1 MASLATINVRF
12 SVDLR
17 QFSSEMQTA
26 LRKIEAAGKAF
37 QSVGKTMSTY
47 VTAPILAAGAAS
59 IKFASDYEESLNKV
73 DAAFKGSSA
82 EVRAF
87 SKTTLENFGIAEGTA
102 LDMAAA
108 YGDMGT
114 SMGLTRGEAAKMS
127 TSLVGLAGDL
137 ASFKNISI
145 DVANTALSSI
155 FTGET
160 ESLKKMGIVMTEVN
174 LIQFAL
180 NSGIKKNYK
189 EMSQAEKVNLRYN
202 YVMSVT
208 KNSQGDFA
216 KTSGGAANQ
225 MRIFQESLKQVAQ
238 QFGAVILPAFTSLV
252 KSVNGIIKAF
262 GNLSQPTKTIIVVVA
277 GLVATIGPLLI
288 VIGSVLAIIP
298 SVVAGFA
305 LIQTA
310 TVGLTATIAPYLAAI
325 TILYGAYL
333 ILRDRADDAEKA
345 TLKLTASQ
353 KLIQKVTD
361 EATTSIVE
369 QKANLELLLLTARN
383 ENETKAERLRAIKEI
398 NKISPQYLGN
408 LTLENIN
415 TEKARITLEKYN
427 TALLS
432 GATARAAARLLEE
445 NQSEKIKA
453 GFEREK
459 ALADYNEKRKL
470 AIAKGWE
477 AEKAFYEENN
487 RLMQFANETLDRKN
501 SKYNT
506 EAELLLAIYNKNKD
520 NLKLVEETAKAEDVI
535 AEEKAK
541 KHKNLD
547 PLKSS
552 LKSSLSFGTI
562 AAYDAEIA
570 KLQQFRDEVAVT
582 AQQVALADKLIK
594 SLEFGKALNFNPTSL
609 ITISGGFEKLQA
621 DMQIKANG
629 IVSSIKSID
638 AAGIALKKNIADAA
652 LPALNDAFG
661 VMSEGIVESLGLAKT
676 GFQGFIGGLVSTV
689 LKLISMMLASAIS
702 QSIAG
707 ATASGTATGP
717 AAIFTTPAFIAT
729 AVGGVL
735 AAFAAIPKFETG
747 GVVGGNSLYG
757 DKILARVNSKELIL
771 NQSQQASLYGQ
782 LSNNGS
788 GGEIIAEQIISGDKL
803 ILIYK
808 RAEARKNRIGS

>member
-17 QFSSEMQTA
+17 QFSSEMQNA
-26 LRKIEAAGKAF
+26 LRQIESTGKAF
-37 QSVGKTMSTY
+37 QKVGRSMSTY
-47 VTAPILAAGAAS
+47 VTAPIIAAAAAS
-59 IKFASDYEESLNKV
+59 IKFASDYDESLNKV

-82 EVRAF
+82 EVKSFA
-87 SKTTLENFGIAEGTA
+87 KTSLESFGIAEGTA

-202 YVMSVT
+202 YVLSVT

-216 KTSGGAANQ
+216 RTSGGAANQ
-225 MRIFQESLKQVAQ
+225 MRIFQESMKQLAQ
-238 QFGAVILPAFTSLV
+238 QFGAVILPAFTRLV
-252 KSVNGIIKAF
+252 KGVNGIIKSF
-262 GNLSQPTKTIIVVVA
+262 GELSEPSKKVVIVVAAIVA
-277 GLVATIGPLLI
+277 AIGPLLV
-288 VIGSVLAIIP
+288 VIGSVLAVIP
-298 SVVAGFA
+298 AVVAGFTLVSGA
-305 LIQTA
+305 MAGIIA
-310 TVGLTATIAPYLAAI
+310 TVAPVLAGLAL
-325 TILYGAYL
+325 LYGAYL
-333 ILRDRADDAEKA
+333 ILRDNTERAAKA
-345 TLKLTASQ
+345 TIELTDSQ

-361 EATTSIVE
+361 EATGSIVE
-369 QKANLELLLLTARN
+369 QRANLELLLLTARN
-383 ENETKAERLRAIKEI
+383 ENETKEARLNAIKAI
-398 NKISPQYLGN
+398 NKISPEYLGN

-415 TEKARITLEKYN
+415 TDKARIALEKYN

-445 NQSEKIKA
+445 NQSAKIQA
-453 GFEREK
+453 GFKREK
-459 ALADYNEKRKL
+459 ALADYNEKRKE
-470 AIAKGWE
+470 AMSRGWE

-487 RLMQFANETLDRKN
+487 RLMQFANEELEREN
-501 SKYNT
+501 QKYD
-506 EAELLLAIYNKNKD
+506 ARSILLLDIYNKNKD
-520 NLKLVEETAKAEDVI
+520 NLKLVEEQAKAEDVL
-535 AEEKAK
+535 AEAKAK
-541 KHKNLD
+541 NRDKID
-547 PLKSS
+547 PLKP
-552 LKSSLSFGTI
+552 LDTKLSYGTI

-570 KLQQFRDEVAVT
+570 KLKQFRDEVAIT
-582 AQQVALADKLIK
+582 AQQVALSDKAIK
-594 SLEFGKALNFNPTSL
+594 SLEFGKALNFDPASL
-609 ITISGGFEKLQA
+609 IAISGGFEKLQTE
-621 DMQIKANG
+621 MQVKANG
-629 IVSSIKSID
+629 ITNSINAIG
-638 AAGIALKKNIADAA
+638 AAAKLLKQNIADAA
-652 LPALNDAFG
+652 LPALTDAFATMSDG
-661 VMSEGIVESLGLAKT
+661 VIESLGLAKT
-676 GFQGFIGGLVSTV
+676 GFQGFISGLISTV

-717 AAIFTTPAFIAT
+717 AAIFTTPAFIGT
-729 AVGGVL
+729 AVAGVL

-782 LSNNGS
+782 LGS
-788 GGEIIAEQIISGDKL
+788 GSTAVYIPDVRLKGNDIWVSF
-803 ILIYK
+803 K
-808 RAEARKNRIGS
+808 RTDELKNRIG